1 MFVVAACVHILGV
14 IFYAI
19 FASGEKQPWADEP
32 ENESVV
38 GGGFGYGAVDMDHKL
53 MHGGGPG
60 MGTFPGG
67 GMYGGMGDKHYQQI
81 GGDGGHG
88 GYYDARSLSEHNG
101 GSIMNYS

>member
-32 ENESVV
+32 ANEGVS
-38 GGGFGYGAVDMDHKL
+38 GAFSYGAVGLNMDDKL
-53 MHGGGPG
+53 LNAGGGG
-60 MGTFPGG
+60 GG
-67 GMYGGMGDKHYQQI
+67 GMMYGGLGDKQQYQQI
-81 GGDGGHG
+81 GGEAG